1 MSYSTQQIRNVAL
14 AGHPGAGKTTLF
26 EALLHAGG
34 AIQTAGSIERGSTVS
49 DFDPIEKDRGHS
61 IDAAIA
67 SIDHAPDGKQLVH
80 INLIDTPG
88 YPDFRG
94 PTLAALAAVET
105 VAIVVDADTG
115 IDHGTRRMMEHAKA
129 RKLCRVLVVNKIDHP
144 GARLGPL
151 LDSLRDTFGSEVLP
165 LNLPA
170 EGGKRV
176 VNCFTQATGHSD
188 LGPVGDWHQKII
200 DQVVEIN
207 ETVMDHY
214 LDLGEAGLQGQ
225 ELHDAFEQCLREGHL
240 VPVCFVSARSGA
252 GVRELL
258 DVAET
263 LFPHPGE
270 ANPPPFVKGV
280 GANALPIIATLDPSA
295 HVIADVF
302 KITNDAFV
310 GKLGIFRVYQGTVR
324 KDTQLF
330 VDDGTKPFKVA
341 HLFKLKGK
349 DHVEIAQAIPGDIAA
364 IAKIDEL
371 HLDAVLHDSHDEDQ
385 IHLAPMAFP
394 NPMFGLAV
402 DTAHKGQEQKLAIA
416 LHKLAEEDPA
426 FAVEHNIETNETV
439 VRGLSDLH
447 LRVMLQR
454 LKDKYGVDV
463 TTHPP
468 RIAYRE
474 TVAAKADGH
483 YRHKKQTGGAGQFG
497 EVFLRIE
504 PLPRGG
510 GFEFVD
516 EVKGGTIPGQF
527 LPAVEKGV
535 RQVLSA
541 GAVAGYPMQDVRVI
555 VYDGKHHPVDSK
567 EIAFV
572 AAGKRAFLDAVGKA
586 RPQILE
592 PITVLEVTAPE
603 QHMGD
608 ISGGLSSKRAR
619 ISGTDSVRGGEIVI
633 KAQVPLSE
641 LEGYAAELKSVTAG
655 RGRYALDFSHY
666 EPVPAQVQQ
675 KLMEAFKPHHDE
687 D

>member
-34 AIQTAGSIERGSTVS
+34 AIQTAGTIERGSTVS
-49 DFDPIEKDRGHS
+49 DFDAIEKERGHS
-61 IDAAIA
+61 IDCAIVG
-67 SIDHAPDGKQLVH
+67 IDHAAAGQPLIHV
-80 INLIDTPG
+80 NLIDTPG

-94 PTLAALAAVET
+94 PTLSALAAVET
-105 VAIVVDADTG
+105 VAVVVDADTG
-115 IDHGTRRMMEHAKA
+115 IGYGTRRMMEYAEA
-129 RKLCRVLVVNKIDHP
+129 RRLCRVIVINKIDHD
-144 GARLGPL
+144 GAKLGAL
-151 LDSLRDTFGSEVLP
+151 LDELRETFGNEVLP

-170 EGGKRV
+170 DGGKRV
-176 VNCFTQATGHSD
+176 VDCFGASTGGSD
-188 LGPVGDWHQKII
+188 LGPVSGWHQKII

-207 ETVMDHY
+207 EGVMDHF
-214 LDLGEAGLQGQ
+214 LEVGEEGLSGQ

-240 VPVCFVSARSGA
+240 VPVCFVSARTGA

-258 DVAET
+258 DVAEK

-270 ANPPPFVKGV
+270 ANPPLFVKGSGDAAV
-280 GANALPIIATLDPSA
+280 PIEAKPDAAA

-302 KITNDAFV
+302 KIVNDPFV
-310 GKLGIFRVYQGTVR
+310 GKLGIFRVYQGTVK

-330 VDDGTKPFKVA
+330 VDDGKKPFKVA
-341 HLFKLKGK
+341 HLFKMKGK

-364 IAKIDEL
+364 VAKIDEL
-371 HLDAVLHDSHDEDQ
+371 HFDAVLHDSHDEDQ
-385 IHLAPMAFP
+385 IHLAPLDFP
-394 NPMFGLAV
+394 KPMFGLAV
-402 DTAHKGQEQKLAIA
+402 QAASKGQEQKLSIA
-416 LHKLAEEDPA
+416 LHKLAEEDPC
-426 FAVEHNIETNETV
+426 FQVEHEIETNETV

-447 LRVMLQR
+447 LRINLQR
-454 LKDKYGVDV
+454 LKDRYGVEV
-463 TTHPP
+463 TSRPP

-474 TVAAKADGH
+474 TVGANAEGH
-483 YRHKKQTGGAGQFG
+483 HRHKKQTGGAGQFG

-516 EVKGGTIPGQF
+516 SVKGGTIPGQF
-527 LPAVEKGV
+527 MPAVEKGV
-535 RQVLSA
+535 RQVLAS
-541 GAVAGYPMQDVRVI
+541 GAVAGYPIQDVRVI
-555 VYDGKHHPVDSK
+555 VYDGKHHAVDSK

-572 AAGKRAFLDAVGKA
+572 AAGKKAFLDAITKA
-586 RPQILE
+586 RPQVLE
-592 PITVLEVTAPE
+592 PIVDLEVAAPE
-603 QHMGD
+603 SHMGD

-619 ISGTDSVRGGEIVI
+619 INGTDSVRGGEILV

-655 RGRYALDFSHY
+655 RGRYSLDFSHY
-666 EPVPAQVQQ
+666 EPVPAQVQA
-675 KLMEAFKPHHDE
+675 KLMDAYKPRHEE

>member
-1 MSYSTQQIRNVAL
+1 MSYNTQQIRNVAL

-34 AIQTAGSIERGSTVS
+34 AIQTAGSIERGNTVS
-49 DFDPIEKDRGHS
+49 DFDSIEKDRGHS
-61 IDAAIA
+61 IDASIA
-67 SIDHAPDGKQLVH
+67 SIDHAPPGQQLIH

-94 PTLAALAAVET
+94 PTLSALAAVET
-105 VAIVVDADTG
+105 VAVVVDADHG
-115 IDHGTRRMMEHAKA
+115 IDHGTVRMMEHAKV

-144 GARLGPL
+144 GARLGAL
-151 LDSLRDTFGSEVLP
+151 LDKLRDTFGNEVLP

-170 EGGKRV
+170 QGGKSV
-176 VNCFTQATGHSD
+176 VNCFTQSTGHSD

-214 LDLGEAGLQGQ
+214 LDVGETGLQGQ

-258 DVAET
+258 DVAAS

-270 ANPPPFVKGV
+270 ANLPLFVKGV
-280 GANALPIIATLDPSA
+280 GADAQVITATPDPDA

-302 KITNDAFV
+302 KICNDPFV
-310 GKLGIFRVYQGTVR
+310 GKLGVFRVYQGTVQ

-330 VDDGTKPFKVA
+330 VDDGKKPFKVA

-349 DHVEIAQAIPGDIAA
+349 EHVEISQAIPGDIAA
-364 IAKIDEL
+364 VAKVDDL
-371 HLDAVLHDSHDEDQ
+371 HFDAVLHDSHDEDQ
-385 IHLAPMAFP
+385 IHLTPMAFP
-394 NPMFGLAV
+394 HPMFGLAV
-402 DTAHKGQEQKLAIA
+402 NAASKGHEQKLAIA

-426 FAVEHNIETNETV
+426 FKVEHNIETNETV
-439 VRGLSDLH
+439 IRGLSDLH
-447 LRVMLQR
+447 LRVVLQR
-454 LKDKYGVDV
+454 LKDRYGVEVD
-463 TTHPP
+463 THPP

-474 TVAAKADGH
+474 TVSASAEGH
-483 YRHKKQTGGAGQFG
+483 FRHKKQTGGAGQFG

-510 GFEFVD
+510 GFEVID
-516 EVKGGTIPGQF
+516 EVKGGTVPGQF
-527 LPAVEKGV
+527 MPAVEKGV
-535 RQVLSA
+535 RQVLST

-572 AAGKRAFLDAVGKA
+572 AAGREAFLDAIGKA
-586 RPQILE
+586 RPQVLE
-592 PITVLEVTAPE
+592 PITNLEVTAPE
-603 QHMGD
+603 QYMGD
-608 ISGGLSSKRAR
+608 ISGGLASKRAR
-619 ISGTDSVRGGEIVI
+619 ISGTDSPRSGEIVI

-641 LEGYAAELKSVTAG
+641 LEGYAAELKSITAG

-666 EPVPAQVQQ
+666 EPVPTQVQQ
-675 KLMEAFKPHHDE
+675 GLVEAYKPCHEE

>member
-1 MSYSTQQIRNVAL
+1 MAYSTQQIRNVAL

-26 EALLHAGG
+26 EAMLHAGG
-34 AIQTAGSIERGSTVS
+34 AIQAAGSIERGNTVS

-67 SIDHAPDGKQLVH
+67 SIDHAPTGKQRTH

-94 PTLAALAAVET
+94 TTLSALAAVET
-105 VAIVVDADTG
+105 VAIVVDADHG
-115 IDHGTRRMMEHAKA
+115 IDHGTVRMMEHAKA

-144 GARLGPL
+144 GARLAAL
-151 LDSLRDTFGSEVLP
+151 LDALRDTFGSEVLP

-170 EGGKRV
+170 QGGKSV
-176 VNCFTQATGHSD
+176 INCFTQSSGHSD
-188 LGPVGDWHQKII
+188 LGPVGEWHQKII

-207 ETVMDHY
+207 ESVMDHY

-270 ANPPPFVKGV
+270 ANPPLFVT
-280 GANALPIIATLDPSA
+280 GAGADAQPIIATPDPEA

-302 KITNDAFV
+302 KITNDPFV
-310 GKLGIFRVYQGTVR
+310 GKLGVFRVYQGTVK

-330 VDDGTKPFKVA
+330 VDDGKKPFKVA
-341 HLFKLKGK
+341 HLFKLRGK
-349 DHVEIAQAIPGDIAA
+349 EHIELAHAIPGDIVAV
-364 IAKIDEL
+364 AKIDEL
-371 HLDAVLHDSHDEDQ
+371 HFDAVLHDSHDEDQ
-385 IHLAPMAFP
+385 IHLAPIAFP

-402 DTAHKGQEQKLAIA
+402 DAASKGQEQKLAIA

-426 FAVEHNIETNETV
+426 FHVDHNIETNETV

-454 LKDKYGVDV
+454 LKERYGVDV
-463 TTHPP
+463 NTHPP

-474 TVAAKADGH
+474 TISASAEGRC
-483 YRHKKQTGGAGQFG
+483 RHKKQTGGAGQFG
-497 EVFLRIE
+497 EVLLRVE

-510 GFEFVD
+510 GFEFVN
-516 EVKGGTIPGQF
+516 EVKGGTVPGQF
-527 LPAVEKGV
+527 MPAVEKGV
-535 RQVLSA
+535 RQVLSG

-555 VYDGKHHPVDSK
+555 VFDGKHHPVDSK

-572 AAGKRAFLDAVGKA
+572 AAGRKAFLDAIGKA
-586 RPQILE
+586 RPQVLE
-592 PITVLEVTAPE
+592 PITDLEVTAPE

-608 ISGGLSSKRAR
+608 ISGGLASKRAR
-619 ISGTDSVRGGEIVI
+619 ISGTDAVRSGEIVI
-633 KAQVPLSE
+633 RAQVPLSE

-655 RGRYALDFSHY
+655 RGRYTLDFSHY
-666 EPVPAQVQQ
+666 EPVPTPVQQ
-675 KLMEAFKPHHDE
+675 KLVEAYKPRHEE